1 MVVYWF
7 YMGIYSVLLLFINC
21 LLWFRMIVMV
31 EIVVRVSYD
40 VFIRIIDCR
49 LYLIKFFMKSENLF
63 CYL

>member
-49 LYLIKFFMKSENLF
+49 LYLIKFFLKSENLF